1 MNTSCEKCRALE
13 FVNSGIRRG
22 HIISFKLYEP
32 RYNCALGEKIV
43 LIEGR
48 PHCNGDCKNKTTR
61 ILKSNIKE
69 IEK

>member
-13 FVNSGIRRG
+13 FINDGIRRG
-22 HIISFKLYEP
+22 HIVSFELHEP

-48 PHCNGDCKNKTTR
+48 PHCDGDCKNKTTK
-61 ILKSNIKE
+61 ILKNKGDR
-69 IEK
+69 K